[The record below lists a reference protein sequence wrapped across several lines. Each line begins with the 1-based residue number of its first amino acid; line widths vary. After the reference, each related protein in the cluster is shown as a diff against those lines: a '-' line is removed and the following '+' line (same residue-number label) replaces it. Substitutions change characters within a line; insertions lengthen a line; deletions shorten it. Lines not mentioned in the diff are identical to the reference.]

1 MGEVFLSSAR
11 PLGGGRRSCSAAA
24 AAVIAPSAAPAH
36 TSAAWWRWSVTREA
50 EEAAASSSAASW
62 SQARHSPAQLATSRR
77 WRWTCAGTPVMVT
90 GQGRAYDEE
99 HRGEAGDLGV
109 AGREGLHGVE
119 HLALVLRRHLA
130 VGDVVLDIAAAG
142 NIIISCSSPSCSSP
156 FVAAAVHG
164 LPVRPAGGYEVRP
177 GHRGQG
183 LDHEVDT
190 HGPGEA
196 QEEPAAGEA

>member
-1 MGEVFLSSAR
+1 MIVKLHRYLRF
-11 PLGGGRRSCSAAA
+11 AA
-24 AAVIAPSAAPAH
+24 
-36 TSAAWWRWSVTREA
+36 
-50 EEAAASSSAASW
+50 
-62 SQARHSPAQLATSRR
+62 LA
-77 WRWTCAGTPVMVT
+77 VMVT

-99 HRGEAGDLGV
+99 HRGEAGDLSV
-109 AGREGLHGVE
+109 AGREGFHGVE
-119 HLALVLRRHLA
+119 HLALVLWRHLA

-142 NIIISCSSPSCSSP
+142 NIISWSPPSCCSP

-164 LPVRPAGGYEVRP
+164 LPVRPAGGDEVRP
-177 GHRGQG
+177 GHRGEG